1 MPQWILLLLIIAG
14 ALFALKLLYLITT
27 VWALPVTKGALFVP
41 TPSKMI
47 QTFLDAVPM
56 NSQELF
62 VDLGCGHG
70 RVLRAVRKRYNVRA
84 LGFEVNLLAY
94 FTARLMSFGIKGI
107 QIRWGDFWAKD
118 LGGANV
124 VFCYLFPDVMG
135 RLAKRLED
143 VLHPGARVVSC
154 NFPLPGWNPIKV
166 MHADSTRHD
175 DPIYLYHLPDSCRL
189 LE

>member
-118 LGGANV
+118 LGGADV
-124 VFCYLFPDVMG
+124 VF
-135 RLAKRLED
+135 
-143 VLHPGARVVSC
+143 C